1 MVKVSSQ
8 KKISCAGILLW
19 MSIFLL
25 APIGCKSPNS
35 PEEGRTTA
43 RMTVNNDCGVAVD
56 IFMDKNFQF
65 SIEYQESNTIQN
77 ISVGEHEFDAK
88 KKGTEI
94 VLSNVTVNL
103 LGPRD
108 YLLTIISEASLHIS
122 NEYGES
128 LNIYGDGNLM
138 SEIGSPATLIIENI
152 LYGEH
157 LFEAKKVSDG
167 TVVASISIDFVENK
181 AYFWTIKK

>member
-1 MVKVSSQ
+1 MH

-25 APIGCKSPNS
+25 SPISCKNATG
-35 PEEGRTTA
+35 PEEGSTTA

-65 SIEYQESNTIQN
+65 SVEYQESKTIQN

-103 LGPRD
+103 LEPRE
-108 YLLTIISEASLHIS
+108 YVLTIISEASFHVT

-128 LNIYGDGNLM
+128 LNIYGDGELL
-138 SEIGSPATLIIENI
+138 SEIDSSATLIIENV

-167 TVVASISIDFVENK
+167 TTAASITVDFAENK
-181 AYFWTIKK
+181 PYFWTIKK